1 MSERRYDDN
10 QGGHM
15 NGSPRRVLFYVQ
27 HLLGIGHIRRASL
40 IVKAMAAEGLDVTL
54 VSGGEPLATMD
65 IGSARLIQLAPVK
78 AGDARFSVLVDELGQ
93 PIDDAWKAAR
103 RARLLQVFA
112 EVAPHVLLL
121 EMYPF
126 GRRKMSFELLPLL
139 DAAQA
144 ARPRPCIATS
154 VRDILVRKDKA
165 ARNAEMAAIAERYL
179 DLVLVHG
186 DPSLVP
192 FEATFLEAARISERL
207 RYTGYVVPD
216 FAGPRGPDAPGY
228 GEVIVSTGSGAV
240 GPPLLQA
247 VIDAR
252 RLTSLRDRT
261 WRLITGPNFP
271 RDAEA
276 ALAATAPAGVVVE
289 RFRDDFLTLLA
300 NCVLS
305 ISRAGYNTVMDL
317 IRTRAR
323 AVVIP
328 FDEDEETEQALRA
341 RLLAERGVVHVVPA
355 ADLTPARIAAAVEA
369 ALAGPPPAEL
379 GLDADG
385 ARRTAVLV
393 RQAAERVA

>member
-1 MSERRYDDN
+1 MTA
-10 QGGHM
+10 
-15 NGSPRRVLFYVQ
+15 PRVLFYVQ

-40 IVKAMAAEGLDVTL
+40 IVKAMTAAGLDVTL
-54 VSGGEPLATMD
+54 VSGGEPLETMD
-65 IGSARLIQLAPVK
+65 IGRARLIQLAPVR
-78 AGDARFSVLVDELGQ
+78 AGDARFSVLVDEHGK

-103 RARLLQVFA
+103 RERLLSVFH
-112 EVAPHVLLL
+112 ETAPHVLLM

-126 GRRKMSFELLPLL
+126 GRRKMAFELLPLL
-139 DAAQA
+139 DAARA

-165 ARNAEMAAIAERYL
+165 SRNAEMASIAERYL
-179 DLVLVHG
+179 DLVLIHG
-186 DPSLVP
+186 DPKLVP
-192 FEATFLEAARISERL
+192 FEATFLEAERIKERL
-207 RYTGYVVPD
+207 RYTGYVVPEFD
-216 FAGPRGPDAPGY
+216 GPRGPSAPGH

-252 RLTSLRDRT
+252 RLTSVRDRT

-276 ALAATAPAGVVVE
+276 ALAANAPAGVVVE
-289 RFRDDFLTLLA
+289 RFRTDFLTLLA
-300 NCVLS
+300 NAELS

-317 IRTRAR
+317 IRTRTR

-341 RLLAERGVVHVVPA
+341 RLLAERGALHVVPA
-355 ADLTPARIAAAVEA
+355 AELSPARIAQAVEA
-369 ALAGPPPAEL
+369 ALNGPPPAAL

-385 ARRTAVLV
+385 AARTAALV
-393 RQAAERVA
+393 RDAAGRVA

>member
-1 MSERRYDDN
+1 
-10 QGGHM
+10 M
-15 NGSPRRVLFYVQ
+15 NAPRRRVLFYVQ

-40 IVKAMAAEGLDVTL
+40 IVTAMSAEGLDVTL
-54 VSGGEPLATMD
+54 VSGGEPLETMD

-78 AGDARFSVLVDELGQ
+78 AGDARFSVLVDEQGK

-103 RARLLQVFA
+103 RARLLDVFD
-112 EVAPHVLLL
+112 EIKPHVLLM

-126 GRRKMSFELLPLL
+126 GRRKMAFELLPLL
-139 DAAQA
+139 DAARA
-144 ARPRPCIATS
+144 ARPRPVIATS

-165 ARNAEMAAIAERYL
+165 SRNAEMADIAARYL

-192 FEATFLEAARISERL
+192 FEATFLEAERIKDRI

-216 FAGPRGPDAPGY
+216 FDGPRGPGAPGH
-228 GEVIVSTGSGAV
+228 GEVVVSTGSGAV

-252 RLTSLRDRT
+252 RLTSLRDRP

-276 ALAATAPAGVVVE
+276 ALAANAPAGVVVE

-300 NCVLS
+300 NCTLS
-305 ISRAGYNTVMDL
+305 ISRAGYNTLMDL
-317 IRTRAR
+317 IRTRTR

-341 RLLAERGVVHVVPA
+341 KLLAERGVVHVVPA
-355 ADLTPARIAAAVEA
+355 AELTPARIAQAVEA
-369 ALAGPPPAEL
+369 ALAGPPPAAIA
-379 GLDADG
+379 LDPDG
-385 ARRTAVLV
+385 AKRTAALV
-393 RQAAERVA
+393 REAAERVA

>member
-1 MSERRYDDN
+1 
-10 QGGHM
+10 
-15 NGSPRRVLFYVQ
+15 
-27 HLLGIGHIRRASL
+27 
-40 IVKAMAAEGLDVTL
+40 
-54 VSGGEPLATMD
+54 VSGGEPLETMD

-78 AGDARFSVLVDELGQ
+78 AGDARFSVLVDEHGR
-93 PIDDAWKAAR
+93 PIDEAWKAAR
-103 RARLLQVFA
+103 RARLLEVFA
-112 EVAPHVLLL
+112 ETAPHVLLL

-126 GRRKMSFELLPLL
+126 GRRKMAFELLPLL

-144 ARPRPCIATS
+144 ARPRPVIATS

-165 ARNAEMAAIAERYL
+165 SRNAEMAAIAERYL

-192 FEATFLEAARISERL
+192 FEATFLEAERIRERL
-207 RYTGYVVPD
+207 RYTGYVVPPFED
-216 FAGPRGPDAPGY
+216 PRGPGAPGH

-252 RLTSLRDRT
+252 RLTSLADRP

-276 ALAATAPAGVVVE
+276 ALAASAPAGVVVE

-341 RLLAERGVVHVVPA
+341 RLLAERGILHVVPA
-355 ADLTPARIAAAVEA
+355 AALTPERIAAAVEA
-369 ALAGPPPAEL
+369 ALAGPPPAAL
-379 GLDADG
+379 GLDDQG
-385 ARRTAVLV
+385 ARRTAELV
-393 RQAAERVA
+393 RAAAHRVS

>member
-1 MSERRYDDN
+1 MTTPR
-10 QGGHM
+10 
-15 NGSPRRVLFYVQ
+15 RRVLFYVQ

-40 IVKAMAAEGLDVTL
+40 IVKAMSAAGLEVTL
-54 VSGGEPLATMD
+54 VSGGEPLETMD
-65 IGSARLIQLAPVK
+65 IGDARLIQLAPVRS
-78 AGDARFSVLVDELGQ
+78 GDARFSVLVDEHGR
-93 PIDDAWKAAR
+93 PIDDKWKAAR
-103 RARLLQVFA
+103 RARLLAVFD
-112 EVAPHVLLL
+112 EIRPHVLLL

-126 GRRKMSFELLPLL
+126 GRRKMAFELLPLL
-139 DAAQA
+139 DAARVA
-144 ARPRPCIATS
+144 HPRPVIATS
-154 VRDILVRKDKA
+154 VRDILVRKDKPS
-165 ARNAEMAAIAERYL
+165 RNAEMADIAERYL

-186 DPSLVP
+186 DPRLVP
-192 FEATFLEAARISERL
+192 FEATFLEAERITERI
-207 RYTGYVVPD
+207 RYTGYVVPE
-216 FAGPRGPDAPGY
+216 FEGPRGPGAPGY

-240 GPPLLQA
+240 GPPLLQK

-252 RLTSLRDRT
+252 RLTRLGDRT
-261 WRLITGPNFP
+261 WRVITGPNFP

-276 ALAATAPAGVVVE
+276 ALAASAPAGVVIE

-300 NCVLS
+300 NCALS

-355 ADLTPARIAAAVEA
+355 AALTAERVALAVEA
-369 ALAGPPPAEL
+369 ALAGLPPAEL

-385 ARRTAVLV
+385 AARTAALV
-393 RQAAERVA
+393 RTAARGVS

>member
-1 MSERRYDDN
+1 MSAR
-10 QGGHM
+10 
-15 NGSPRRVLFYVQ
+15 RRVLFYVQ

-40 IVKAMAAEGLDVTL
+40 IVKAMSAAGLDVTL
-54 VSGGEPLATMD
+54 VSGGEPLETMD

-78 AGDARFSVLVDELGQ
+78 SGDARFSVLVDEHGK

-103 RARLLQVFA
+103 RARLLDVFA

-139 DAAQA
+139 DAARA
-144 ARPRPCIATS
+144 ARPRPVIATS

-165 ARNAEMAAIAERYL
+165 SRNAEMAAIAERYL

-192 FEATFLEAARISERL
+192 FEATFLEAERIKERL
-207 RYTGYVVPD
+207 RYTGYVVPPFD
-216 FAGPRGPDAPGY
+216 GPRGPGAPGY

-252 RLTSLRDRT
+252 RLTSLADRT

-276 ALAATAPAGVVVE
+276 ALAANAPKGVVVE
-289 RFRDDFLTLLA
+289 RFRDDFLALLA

-341 RLLAERGVVHVVPA
+341 RLLAERGILHVVPA
-355 ADLTPARIAAAVEA
+355 AALTPARIAQAVEA
-369 ALAGPPPAEL
+369 ALAGPPPAAL
-379 GLDADG
+379 GIDDRG
-385 ARRTAVLV
+385 AERTAELV
-393 RQAAERVA
+393 RAAALGVS

>member
-1 MSERRYDDN
+1 MSAPR
-10 QGGHM
+10 
-15 NGSPRRVLFYVQ
+15 RRVLFYVQ

-40 IVKAMAAEGLDVTL
+40 IVKAMTAEGLDVTL
-54 VSGGEPLATMD
+54 VSGGEPLETMD

-78 AGDARFSVLVDELGQ
+78 AGDARFSVLVDEHGK

-103 RARLLQVFA
+103 RARLLDVFA
-112 EVAPHVLLL
+112 EIRPHVLLM

-126 GRRKMSFELLPLL
+126 GRRKMAFELLPLL

-144 ARPRPCIATS
+144 ARPRPTIATS

-165 ARNAEMAAIAERYL
+165 SRNAEMASIAERYL

-192 FEATFLEAARISERL
+192 FEQTFLEAERIKERIH
-207 RYTGYVVPD
+207 YTGYVVPD
-216 FAGPRGPDAPGY
+216 FDGPRGTGVPGY
-228 GEVIVSTGSGAV
+228 GEVVVSTGSGAV

-252 RLTSLRDRT
+252 RLTSVGDRT

-276 ALAATAPAGVVVE
+276 TLARNAPAGVVVE

-300 NCVLS
+300 NCTLS

-341 RLLAERGVVHVVPA
+341 RLLSERGVVHVVPA
-355 ADLTPARIAAAVEA
+355 AELTPARIAQAVEA

-385 ARRTAVLV
+385 ARRTAALV
-393 RQAAERVA
+393 RDAAERVA